1 MTAERSSRPGPSRR
15 PATRTPGPA
24 TSRRQPSRP
33 PTSERARARRR
44 LWSLA
49 AAALAVAIVA
59 FLGLRALGLGSGA
72 TPGSP
77 STDGTQVASASTSP
91 GDATVT
97 APVDTGAT
105 SGSTTPDT
113 AIGGSA
119 DGIKIS
125 TFLGGAL
132 RRSYGV
138 GPAPSRLGLVWKVRL
153 GSGQTQ
159 RKIDNKLVW
168 WAGSGWTGQCTVV
181 RDKGRDYLLIGGY
194 DHNLHKID
202 ASTGKVVWQY
212 AFDDVIKSTNTV
224 ISNPHPT
231 SDADRLIVVAGS
243 RRGSAYKIKDPRIT
257 PYRAVSFTTGKEL
270 WRLPIP
276 KTANYSQDVDS
287 SGLMYNGVLYIAV
300 EPGYVYALDPFT
312 TAKVGDHRE
321 PKVLGRSVQLFTAAD
336 AKAHPDLGQA
346 NVAIEA
352 SPSRIGNTLYIASGS
367 GHIYGLK
374 LPSLEVTWDF
384 RTGSDI
390 DGSSVVARDNT
401 LVQSIEKEYVKSP
414 GGVFGLDPTKPPAS
428 AALWYFP
435 TLNRGFAEWVAGI
448 VGSVAIN
455 DESNKDGRYP
465 RLAAFMAVDGY
476 VRVTARDTYTT
487 KLVRGPGPAP
497 AARVPVEVF
506 RGPIGAGIS
515 TPIIVGDSMIAAGYD
530 RTVHLYRITYA
541 PSSKGATGA
550 LVSPSGAY
558 WRVSVRQVSSFKAKG
573 AFESTPIVWGG
584 RVYIGCRDGNLYC
597 LGTR

>member
-1 MTAERSSRPGPSRR
+1 MRR
-15 PATRTPGPA
+15 RAWLVVLGVVVSGAIAFVGLRTLGGGTGTPA
-24 TSRRQPSRP
+24 TSPG
-33 PTSERARARRR
+33 
-44 LWSLA
+44 
-49 AAALAVAIVA
+49 V
-59 FLGLRALGLGSGA
+59 SGA
-72 TPGSP
+72 
-77 STDGTQVASASTSP
+77 QSTSVTVP
-91 GDATVT
+91 ADDGSAPATVT
-97 APVDTGAT
+97 PEGN
-105 SGSTTPDT
+105 TPDVT
-113 AIGGSA
+113 AGGSS
-119 DGIKIS
+119 DGIKIAS
-125 TFLGGAL
+125 FLGGAL

-138 GPAPSRLGLVWKVRL
+138 GAAPTRLGLIWKTRL

-202 ASTGKVVWQY
+202 ALTGRVVWQY
-212 AFDDVIKSTNTV
+212 KFDDVIKSTNTV
-224 ISNPHPT
+224 IANPHPT
-231 SDADRLIVVAGS
+231 SDSDRLIVVAGS

-276 KTANYSQDVDS
+276 KTINYSQDVDS

-312 TAKVGDHRE
+312 SVKVGKHRE

-336 AKAHPDLGQA
+336 AKSHPDLGEA
-346 NVAIEA
+346 NVAIES
-352 SPSRIGNTLYIASGS
+352 SPARIGDILYIACGS
-367 GHIYGLK
+367 GHVYGLK
-374 LPSLEVTWDF
+374 LPSLDIVWDF
-384 RTGSDI
+384 PTHADI
-390 DGSSVVARDNT
+390 DGSTVVARDNT
-401 LVQSIEKEYVKSP
+401 LVQSIEKEYVKRP
-414 GGVFGLDPTKPPAS
+414 GGVFGLDPTKPPAAS
-428 AALWYFP
+428 ALWYFP
-435 TLNRGFAEWVAGI
+435 TLNRGFAEWTAGI

-455 DESNKDGRYP
+455 DETNKDGKYP

-476 VRVTARDTYTT
+476 VRVTARDSYTT
-487 KLVRGPGPAP
+487 KVVKGPGPAP
-497 AARVPVEVF
+497 AVRVPVEVF
-506 RGPIGAGIS
+506 RGSIGAGIS
-515 TPIIVGDSMIAAGYD
+515 TPIIVGNSMIAAGYD
-530 RTVHLYRITYA
+530 RTVHLYRISYT
-541 PSSKGATGA
+541 PSTKGARGA

-558 WRVSVRQVSSFKAKG
+558 WRVSVKQVSSYKAKG